1 MMNDAGEPWISHILV
16 LLVNLLAIEFFDVVD
31 NDLWVD
37 LRLIKI

>member
-1 MMNDAGEPWISHILV
+1 MMNYAEEPWISHILV
-16 LLVNLLAIEFFDVVD
+16 LLVHLLAIEFFDVVD